1 MCKKS
6 ENKRLPELPSSETK
20 VCYRFLCILP
30 LIFNANTN
38 VWVHTYAYICF
49 VIRNVICYRLFSL
62 LFFFPRNALEG
73 PSLSV
78 HNFFFFNNGII
89 FHPKEASCFIYPSAT
104 AGRLGLPPILELHAE
119 HQSHLRFTISGHT
132 LPLSRI

>member
-6 ENKRLPELPSSETK
+6 ETKRLPELPPSETK

-38 VWVHTYAYICF
+38 VWVYTYAYICF

-62 LFFFPRNALEG
+62 LFFFHVMHLKVLPYLYTI
-73 PSLSV
+73 
-78 HNFFFFNNGII
+78 FFFFQQRDNI
-89 FHPKEASCFIYPSAT
+89 PS
-104 AGRLGLPPILELHAE
+104 
-119 HQSHLRFTISGHT
+119 
-132 LPLSRI
+132 